1 MKRGGC
7 DHIVV
12 GFTTAYATVPF
23 TTEVVNSNPVHHAEY
38 SIQHNVIK
46 FVNDFAT
53 GRWFSPGYPVFST
66 NETGY
71 HDIAEILLKVALS
84 IITLTLIM

>member
-7 DHIVV
+7 DRIVV

-46 FVNDFAT
+46 FVSDLRQVGGFLLVI
-53 GRWFSPGYPVFST
+53 RFSPPMKLAAM
-66 NETGY
+66 
-71 HDIAEILLKVALS
+71 I
-84 IITLTLIM
+84 